1 MIDVFFFVVHRKSSI
16 VGVLYLAMG
25 TFCSHADAG
34 DANKLEVRRKP
45 ESDAPKCP
53 AVKGTQRA
61 IPCPTQV
68 HSLRLEPSLNV
79 SLELQCSVA
88 GESDADAS
96 PHNPLDASQQER
108 QKRSPRSPRSP
119 LLHTNAKLSD
129 RRQRVLAQ
137 KQPSLRLMAP
147 AVASEF
153 RSVSPDLP
161 PDVKLWLQRHH
172 HLDHQSLETSMVS
185 GPTTPVAI
193 GASVI
198 SPRVRSVVIVEE

>member
-1 MIDVFFFVVHRKSSI
+1 
-16 VGVLYLAMG
+16 MG
-25 TFCSHADAG
+25 TFCSHDDAG

-45 ESDAPKCP
+45 ESDASKCP
-53 AVKGTQRA
+53 AVKDTQEDQRA
-61 IPCPTQV
+61 KPCPTQV
-68 HSLRLEPSLNV
+68 HSLRLEPSLNI

-96 PHNPLDASQQER
+96 PHNPLDASQHER
-108 QKRSPRSPRSP
+108 QKRSPRSPRFP
-119 LLHTNAKLSD
+119 LVHTNATLSD

-147 AVASEF
+147 TVASEF
-153 RSVSPDLP
+153 RSVPPELP

-172 HLDHQSLETSMVS
+172 HVGHQSLETSMVS

-193 GASVI
+193 GTSVI
-198 SPRVRSVVIVEE
+198 SPRVRSVVIVAE